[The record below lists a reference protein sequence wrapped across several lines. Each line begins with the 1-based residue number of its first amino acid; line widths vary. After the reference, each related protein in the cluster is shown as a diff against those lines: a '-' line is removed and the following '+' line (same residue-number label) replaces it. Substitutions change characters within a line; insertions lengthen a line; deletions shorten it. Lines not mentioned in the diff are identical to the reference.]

1 MLIQFVIKNCL
12 SFKDETVFRMTPTS
26 DSRHSDH
33 VFHSKGQK
41 LSLLRTAA
49 IYGANGAGKTNLVI
63 ALGFLRWLLISGVK
77 PNAKIPLRRFKLAN
91 TNSEPAK
98 FEIEFLKNNV
108 HYSYGISLDDTRVHE
123 EWLFSTRPDGGR
135 EARLF
140 ERVTSKNGITSVEF
154 GPQLKESGEDF
165 LSFVAQGTRAE
176 QPFLSEAETRNVKQ
190 IQPVMD
196 WLRSCLTIVR
206 VSSTSRSLPI
216 RLSKDKNFADLLGK
230 FLKAAGTGIDAV
242 ETNEED
248 LNFEVHFPWMPQ
260 TTRDE
265 ILAGLDGKA
274 SFVIG
279 IESNIDDISVVTGT
293 KESPKILKMQTTHVT
308 EDGSKVRFKF
318 TEESSGTRRLI
329 HLFPALFAMT
339 QEEKV
344 FVIDELD
351 RSLHPLLSR
360 TFLET
365 FFKQGKRSQLIF
377 TTHEECLLDLD
388 LLRRDEIWF
397 IEKDGDQASHCYPL
411 TDYKIR
417 PDLEIR
423 KGYLNGRFGGI
434 PFFGDTNSLGWGI

>member
-1 MLIQFVIKNCL
+1 
-12 SFKDETVFRMTPTS
+12 MTPTN

-49 IYGANGAGKTNLVI
+49 IYGANGAGKTNLVF
-63 ALGFLRWLLISGVK
+63 ALGFFRWLLVNGVK

-91 TNSEPAK
+91 SNNEPAK
-98 FEIEFLKNNV
+98 FEIEFLKNDV
-108 HYSYGISLDDTRVHE
+108 HYSYGIILDDARVHE

-140 ERVTSKNGITSVEF
+140 ERVTSKSGVTNIEF

-176 QPFLSEAETRNVKQ
+176 QPFLSEAETRNIKQ
-190 IQPVMD
+190 VQPVME
-196 WLRSCLTIVR
+196 WLRACLTIVR
-206 VSSTSRSLPI
+206 VSSTSRSLPF

-248 LNFEVHFPWMPQ
+248 LNFEVHFPGMSQ

-274 SFVIG
+274 SFVVG
-279 IESNIDDISVVTGT
+279 IESILDDLSVITGT
-293 KESPKILKMQTTHVT
+293 KESPKILKMQTTHLT
-308 EDGSKVRFKF
+308 EDGTSVRFKF

-365 FFKQGKRSQLIF
+365 FFKQAKRSQLIF

-397 IEKDGDQASHCYPL
+397 IEKDSNQASHCYPL

-434 PFFGDTNSLGWGI
+434 PFFGDTSSLGWGI